1 MYIEYN
7 ISKIIRAELE
17 TPIAEKVC
25 YFVEYY
31 FYCTGKYQNLDLE
44 GHLLDVHAILR
55 VIRDE
60 LDNKGNKR
68 NLNFMKQC
76 LDSVIVMLIERHAQN
91 PESDLSSLLLQREIE
106 NQELKEELKHMDLL
120 DWIRNLD

>member
-31 FYCTGKYQNLDLE
+31 FYCTGKYQNLDVE

-91 PESDLSSLLLQREIE
+91 PESDLSSLLFQREIE
-106 NQELKEELKHMDLL
+106 NQELKEELKHMGLL

>member
-76 LDSVIVMLIERHAQN
+76 LDSVIL
-91 PESDLSSLLLQREIE
+91 
-106 NQELKEELKHMDLL
+106 
-120 DWIRNLD
+120 